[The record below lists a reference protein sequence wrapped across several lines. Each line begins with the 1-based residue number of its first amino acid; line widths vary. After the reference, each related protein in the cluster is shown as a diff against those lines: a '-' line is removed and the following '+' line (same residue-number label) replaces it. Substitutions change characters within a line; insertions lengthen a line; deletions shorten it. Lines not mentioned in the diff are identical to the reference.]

1 MAIWQYRL
9 ILLPEEALLRKSEVL
24 PLTIPMELAEDFGW
38 WSETQPASGL
48 EDEIDLILPP
58 KDSWSTSMRMW
69 GRKHGDDAHVIYED
83 DTKTKVI
90 EIGFR
95 IDASAISR
103 DLVGRICTL
112 AARLKCVLLTAGY
125 KILLP
130 DESMVLTAIN
140 DSTAKRF
147 VDDPE
152 TTLRNLDQKKMQEG
166 FDYLMREWKKNPPK

>member
-1 MAIWQYRL
+1 
-9 ILLPEEALLRKSEVL
+9 V
-24 PLTIPMELAEDFGW
+24 
-38 WSETQPASGL
+38 
-48 EDEIDLILPP
+48 
-58 KDSWSTSMRMW
+58 

-95 IDASAISR
+95 IDARAISL

-125 KILLP
+125 NILLP

-152 TTLRNLDQKKMQEG
+152 ATLRSLDQKKMQEG
-166 FDYLMREWKKNPPK
+166 FDYLMRDWDKNPPK